1 MIQSKPEVKFAI
13 IKEMTVRDNN
23 LLNIEWLCEIAGV
36 SRSGYYRWLKA
47 EPVRQARDERDEA
60 EYAFVL
66 KAYKYRGYDK
76 GARGINMRLL
86 REEPP
91 VVMNVKKIRRLMKK
105 YELRC
110 PIRQANPYRRMM
122 KALKT
127 NKVAKNIV
135 DRNFSIYGP
144 RAVLLTDITYIPCG
158 EGKFIYL
165 SVIIDACTRQV
176 LAYEYS
182 DSLEIDFVQETVDRL
197 VEKHGYTLSLVEKTL
212 FHSDQGSHY
221 TCNKLID
228 LVNDSGL
235 RQSMSRK
242 ANCWD
247 NAPQESFFGHM
258 KDEIIIKELSRDEI
272 CVKIDDWMDYYNNER
287 YVWDFHKL
295 APNEYYGW
303 LTSGK
308 WPLGGSAPEPP
319 EFIAFVF
326 QSGRETVGEDN
337 TAKQDRS
344 GDETPPPATS
354 QNPARRSG
362 RPPALPYPA
371 AGKSIDIMPT
381 N

>member
-13 IKEMTVRDNN
+13 IREMTARDNN
-23 LLNIEWLCEIAGV
+23 LLNIECLCEIAGV
-36 SRSGYYRWLKA
+36 SRSGYYRWLEA
-47 EPVRQARDERDEA
+47 EPVRQARDERDKA
-60 EYAFVL
+60 DYALVL
-66 KAYKYRGYDK
+66 KAYKHRGYDK

-86 REEPP
+86 REETP

-105 YELRC
+105 YDLRC

-135 DRNFSIYGP
+135 DRKFGIYGP

-158 EGKFIYL
+158 DGKFIYL
-165 SVIIDACTRQV
+165 SVITDACTRQV
-176 LAYEYS
+176 LAYAYS
-182 DSLEIDFVQETVDRL
+182 DSMEIDFVLETVDRL
-197 VEKHGYTLSLVEKTL
+197 VEKHGDTLNVNEKTL

-258 KDEIIIKELSRDEI
+258 KDEINIKGLKLDEI
-272 CVKIDDWMDYYNNER
+272 CAKIDDWMDYYNNER

-295 APNEYYGW
+295 APNEYYEW

-326 QSGRETVGEDN
+326 QSDRKTAGEDN
-337 TAKQDRS
+337 TAK
-344 GDETPPPATS
+344 
-354 QNPARRSG
+354 
-362 RPPALPYPA
+362 
-371 AGKSIDIMPT
+371 
-381 N
+381 

>member
-13 IKEMTVRDNN
+13 IKEMTARDNN

-47 EPVRQARDERDEA
+47 EPVRQARDGRDEA
-60 EYAFVL
+60 EYTLVL

-127 NKVAKNIV
+127 NKVAENIV
-135 DRNFSIYGP
+135 DRKFGVYGP

-158 EGKFIYL
+158 DSKFIYL
-165 SVIIDACTRQV
+165 SAITDACTRQV
-176 LAYEYS
+176 LAYAYS
-182 DSLEIDFVQETVDRL
+182 DSLEIDFVLETVNRL
-197 VEKHGYTLSLVEKTL
+197 VEKHGDTLNVNEKTL

-258 KDEIIIKELSRDEI
+258 KDEIRIKGLSRDEI
-272 CVKIDDWMDYYNNER
+272 YAKIDDWMDYYNNER
-287 YVWDFHKL
+287 YVWDFYKL

-308 WPLGGSAPEPP
+308 WPLRGSAPEPP
-319 EFIAFVF
+319 EFTAFVF
-326 QSGRETVGEDN
+326 QSDRKTTRVDN
-337 TAKQDRS
+337 TPKQDES
-344 GDETPPPATS
+344 GDETPPPVTS
-354 QNPARRSG
+354 QNPARCSG

-371 AGKSIDIMPT
+371 AGKSMDIMPI